1 MDSARGLIAFEFGDE
16 RTPLVDA
23 LRQRFANAALE
34 EGEAG
39 LSGTVKK

>member
-1 MDSARGLIAFEFGDE
+1 VDSDCGLIAFEFGDE